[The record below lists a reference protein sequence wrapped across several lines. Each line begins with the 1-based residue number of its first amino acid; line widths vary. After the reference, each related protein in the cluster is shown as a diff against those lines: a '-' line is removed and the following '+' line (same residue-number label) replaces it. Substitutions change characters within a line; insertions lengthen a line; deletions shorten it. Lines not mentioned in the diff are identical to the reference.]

1 MLTEGVCMKRCAS
14 RGVAGL
20 ALATVLVVLSPGVA
34 FASDHRGSSGNSD
47 ATTTTT
53 ENTSSNDTTPTTE
66 PAPPTTDRK
75 TWHEEMVTYHAARLA
90 INQAFKSA
98 VSSAQAIYQ
107 SARTQ
112 ATSAAARST
121 ARAAYVLALTQA
133 FASRDSA
140 LIALGRPPS
149 LSHSPSSQR

>member
-1 MLTEGVCMKRCAS
+1 MKKHAS
-14 RGVAGL
+14 RGVAGV
-20 ALATVLVVLSPGVA
+20 ALAAVLVVLSPSVA
-34 FASDHRGSSGNSD
+34 FASDHRGSGGSHD

-53 ENTSSNDTTPTTE
+53 SENTSPTNTTPTTDPTS
-66 PAPPTTDRK
+66 PANERK

-112 ATSAAARST
+112 ANSAAARST

-140 LIALGRPPS
+140 LTTLGRPPS
-149 LSHSPSSQR
+149 IRHSGNAHQ

>member
-1 MLTEGVCMKRCAS
+1 MKKSAS

-34 FASDHRGSSGNSD
+34 FASDHRGFSGD
-47 ATTTTT
+47 ATITTTT
-53 ENTSSNDTTPTTE
+53 ENRSPTNTTPTTNPSP
-66 PAPPTTDRK
+66 PANAQRI
-75 TWHEEMVTYHAARLA
+75 WHEEMVAYHAARLA
-90 INQAFKSA
+90 INQAFKGA

-112 ATSAAARST
+112 AATAAARST

-133 FASRDSA
+133 VASRDSA
-140 LIALGRPPS
+140 LTTLGRAPS
-149 LSHSPSSQR
+149 ISHARNFGR